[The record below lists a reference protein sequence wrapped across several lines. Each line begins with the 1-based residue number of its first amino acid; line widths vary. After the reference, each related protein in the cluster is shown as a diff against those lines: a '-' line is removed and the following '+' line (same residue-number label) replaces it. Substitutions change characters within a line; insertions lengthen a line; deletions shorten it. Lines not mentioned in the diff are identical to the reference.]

1 MKTTKIELEN
11 VVEITYLPDGDKNNP
26 SNTLLTAM
34 VAVPEESLPPMSEE
48 DKRCGGRLLNMY
60 FDKAVEIL
68 KNEIRPFNIYP
79 GYGYGGLRFR
89 GTMTMVF

>member
-34 VAVPEESLPPMSEE
+34 VAVPEESLPPMNEE
-48 DKRCGGRLLNMY
+48 DKRCGGRLLQVY
-60 FDKAVEIL
+60 FDKAAEIL
-68 KNEIRPFNIYP
+68 QNEIGPVNIYP
-79 GYGYGGLRFR
+79 SHGFRFM
-89 GTMTMVF
+89 GDMIVVH